1 MLSSDLLP
9 IAFNHVVARRFRFVF
24 CHAARMKLMLDVV
37 EHLRIAAHHY
47 RTIVGNVPDSMA
59 VVMRPEIAPSTD
71 CRDMTGMN

>member
-47 RTIVGNVPDSMA
+47 RTIVGLHRNSNF
-59 VVMRPEIAPSTD
+59 RFQRT
-71 CRDMTGMN
+71 